1 MHLYPANNT
10 FWQGTGITLS
20 ASASVALWAQQ
31 TTGVVLLSGDFD
43 LHGKR
48 IKIDERRLGQTGI
61 LGVCIFSTAVYV
73 LRTRLLLLLSSSYD
87 STMDDILFYC
97 SEHERPKG
105 YPFFDY
111 IM

>member
-10 FWQGTGITLS
+10 LWQGTGITLS

-31 TTGVVLLSGDFD
+31 TTRVVLLSGDFD

-73 LRTRLLLLLSSSYD
+73 LRTRLLFLLFQVTIRPWMTFC
-87 STMDDILFYC
+87 STAVSMNDQKDTRF
-97 SEHERPKG
+97 SVA
-105 YPFFDY
+105 
-111 IM
+111 